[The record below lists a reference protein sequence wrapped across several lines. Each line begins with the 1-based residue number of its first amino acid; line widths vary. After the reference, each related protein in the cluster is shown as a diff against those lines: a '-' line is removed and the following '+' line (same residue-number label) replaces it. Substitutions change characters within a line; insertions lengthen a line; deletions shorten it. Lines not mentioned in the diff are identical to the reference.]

1 MDHTCNQDRIYA
13 VESPHSLDVLD
24 GLDTC
29 CVSDTNTMFV
39 LQDNLLPTT
48 LVFGDDSFVG
58 FLSRLIFDPIPPSLL
73 VLRTAPF
80 LLVAAPK
87 SVILG

>member
-1 MDHTCNQDRIYA
+1 
-13 VESPHSLDVLD
+13 
-24 GLDTC
+24 
-29 CVSDTNTMFV
+29 MFV

-87 SVILG
+87 SVILGWLVLSPVRDLLIVERTPRDGRVLAVRLDLGGIGS